1 MSDEKQRS
9 EDAMGKAVGTDRTV
23 VQGADETA
31 MGRSGEAASSARAAA
46 QVAMG
51 QPATTEQAAAQQSDE
66 AAVGAP
72 ATAAEMAARVADD
85 QAMGT
90 PSVPGQR
97 REQALD
103 EVAMGQ
109 TPPGRPRP

>member
-9 EDAMGKAVGTDRTV
+9 EDAMGKAVGADRKL

-31 MGRSGEAASSARAAA
+31 MGHSEAANSARAAA

-51 QPATTEQAAAQQSDE
+51 QPATVEQAAAQQSDE

-72 ATAAEMAARVADD
+72 ATADEIAARVADD

-90 PSVPGQR
+90 PSVPGQG

-109 TPPGRPRP
+109 APAGHSRG